1 MENDLQNC
9 HHRKMQSISLQPK
22 FARKKYYKNRVS
34 PLMNTN
40 IDLIPHFCDYLW
52 SQSAFSKLY
61 FILISSLISK
71 NNHIAPKK
79 KKKHINLKSKIIKV
93 ECSVYGNTTYEA
105 QTEIIIE
112 LEDTY
117 GQITQNLQWKE
128 TRSVRKCI
136 KRQEDRMKMW

>member
-1 MENDLQNC
+1 MHQ
-9 HHRKMQSISLQPK
+9 K
-22 FARKKYYKNRVS
+22 
-34 PLMNTN
+34 
-40 IDLIPHFCDYLW
+40 
-52 SQSAFSKLY
+52 
-61 FILISSLISK
+61 
-71 NNHIAPKK
+71 KK